1 MPFVV
6 LILCV
11 MLGYIVAF
19 LLTDDACLL
28 FSVLS
33 GLFLLSMIS
42 HAILAVI

>member
-11 MLGYIVAF
+11 LLFSFVSF
-19 LLTDDACLL
+19 LLADDACLL

-42 HAILAVI
+42 HAILAVM